1 MTLPVT
7 GIDHIAHGKTA
18 DQTLTEALDLLLAL
32 VDLRDPQAVGGAAV
46 DLADDDVLRDIDHA
60 AGQVTGVGGT
70 QSGISQTLTS
80 TTGRNEI
87 FQNVQ
92 TFAVVCTNGHLDGVT
107 GGVCQQAAHA
117 GQLLDLVHRTTSTGV
132 CHHID
137 LVVLGQVVCQS
148 LGDLIGGCLPDVDGL
163 VVTLVIRRSGRG

>member
-1 MTLPVT
+1 MTLAGDGV
-7 GIDHIAHGKTA
+7 DHIAHSVTA
-18 DQTLTEALDLLLAL
+18 DETLTEAFDLLLAL

-46 DLADDDVLRDIDHA
+46 DLADDDILRDIDHA
-60 AGQVTGVGGT
+60 AGQVTGVRGT
-70 QSGISQTLTS
+70 QSGIGQTLTS

-92 TFAVVCTNGHLDGVT
+92 TFTVVGTNGHLDGLT

-132 CHHID
+132 SHHED
-137 LVVLGQVVCQS
+137 LVILGQVV
-148 LGDLIGGCLPDVDGL
+148 LPAPWRPYRWL
-163 VVTLVIRRSGRG
+163 PARC